1 MNIYEKLAAVQQ
13 EVKAPKNQKNT
24 HMKFN
29 YRSAEGILEAV
40 KPSLAKHGA
49 TMKLTDEI
57 VEIGG
62 RIYVKAT
69 AYFMETQG
77 ARCRI
82 ISDEEDIDVPGH
94 YEPISVT
101 AYAREAETKAGLDV
115 AQVTGSASSYARK
128 YALNGLL
135 LLDDAKQDPDT
146 EENTRR
152 VEQAEEQAQAYMNA
166 QPPTLKQYASE
177 EQLLTIRTLAEQA
190 NVDLA
195 AIGEDVE
202 TMTAK
207 RADAMIARLKERLG
221 K

>member
-1 MNIYEKLAAVQQ
+1 MKDGIRNIWEKLAAVQQ

-24 HMKFN
+24 HLKFN

-40 KPSLAKHGA
+40 KPILAKYGA
-49 TMKLTDEI
+49 TICLSDEI
-57 VEIGG
+57 VEKNG
-62 RIYVKAT
+62 RTYVMAT
-69 AYFMETQG
+69 AVFLDPDKDGKAIQ
-77 ARCRI
+77 
-82 ISDEEDIDVPGH
+82 
-94 YEPISVT
+94 VT
-101 AYAREAETKAGLDV
+101 AYAREADSKPGLDV

-152 VEQAEEQAQAYMNA
+152 VEQAEEQAQAEMNA

-202 TMTAK
+202 TMSAK

>member
-1 MNIYEKLAAVQQ
+1 MKDGIRNIWEKLAAVQQ

-24 HMKFN
+24 HLKYN

-40 KPSLAKHGA
+40 KPILAKYGA
-49 TMKLTDEI
+49 TICLSDEI
-57 VEIGG
+57 VEKSG
-62 RIYVKAT
+62 RTYVMAT
-69 AYFMETQG
+69 AVFLDPDKDGKAIQ
-77 ARCRI
+77 
-82 ISDEEDIDVPGH
+82 
-94 YEPISVT
+94 VT
-101 AYAREAETKAGLDV
+101 AYAREADSKPGLDV

-146 EENTRR
+146 EDNTRR
-152 VEQAEEQAQAYMNA
+152 TEQAEQEATRKATQEATI
-166 QPPTLKQYASE
+166 TLYASPDQLDTIHGLC
-177 EQLLTIRTLAEQA
+177 EQCGI
-190 NVDLA
+190 DLSST
-195 AIGEDVE
+195 GEDLE

>member
-13 EVKAPKNQKNT
+13 ATKAPKNQKNT
-24 HMKFN
+24 HLKYN

-40 KPSLAKHGA
+40 KPFLEENTALITLS
-49 TMKLTDEI
+49 DEI
-57 VEIGG
+57 VQIGG

-69 AYFMETQG
+69 ATFMDRTPVG
-77 ARCRI
+77 AAMTA
-82 ISDEEDIDVPGH
+82 EALTFAVG
-94 YEPISVT
+94 PIVVT
-101 AYAREAETKAGLDV
+101 AYAREADTKPGLDV

-152 VEQAEEQAQAYMNA
+152 VEQAEQAKQAEA
-166 QPPTLKQYASE
+166 VKQYASE
-177 EQLLTIRTLAEQA
+177 WQIGTIRELAKQA
-190 NVDLA
+190 NVDLE

-202 TMTAK
+202 TMSAK
-207 RADAMIARLKERLG
+207 RADAMIARLNERLG

>member
-13 EVKAPKNQKNT
+13 ATKAPKNQKNT
-24 HMKFN
+24 HLKYN

-40 KPSLAKHGA
+40 KPFLAENKA
-49 TMKLTDEI
+49 TITLSDEI
-57 VEIGG
+57 VDIGG

-69 AYFMETQG
+69 AQFID
-77 ARCRI
+77 C
-82 ISDEEDIDVPGH
+82 DEAPSTSWNADGIVVKTPFLT
-94 YEPISVT
+94 VT
-101 AYAREAETKAGLDV
+101 AYARETDTKPGLDV

-152 VEQAEEQAQAYMNA
+152 VEQAEEQAKA
-166 QPPTLKQYASE
+166 LKQYASE

-195 AIGEDVE
+195 AIGEDLE
-202 TMTAK
+202 TMSAK

>member
-1 MNIYEKLAAVQQ
+1 MNGGVRNIYEKLAAVQQ

-40 KPSLAKHGA
+40 KPFLEKYEA
-49 TMKLTDEI
+49 TIVLSDEI
-57 VEIGG
+57 DEKNG
-62 RIYVKAT
+62 RVYVMAT
-69 AYFMETQG
+69 ATFLDTAKDGKAIQ
-77 ARCRI
+77 
-82 ISDEEDIDVPGH
+82 
-94 YEPISVT
+94 VT
-101 AYAREAETKAGLDV
+101 AYAREADSKPGLDV

-146 EENTRR
+146 EDNTRR
-152 VEQAEEQAQAYMNA
+152 TEQAEQEATRKATQEA
-166 QPPTLKQYASE
+166 TIILYASQD
-177 EQLLTIRTLAEQA
+177 QLDTIHELAELA
-190 NVDLA
+190 GVDLS

>member
-1 MNIYEKLAAVQQ
+1 MKDGIRNIWEKLAAVQQ

-24 HMKFN
+24 HLKFN

-40 KPSLAKHGA
+40 KPILQKYGA
-49 TMKLTDEI
+49 TICLSDEI
-57 VEIGG
+57 VEKNG
-62 RIYVKAT
+62 RTYVMAT
-69 AYFMETQG
+69 AVFLDPDKDGKTIQ
-77 ARCRI
+77 
-82 ISDEEDIDVPGH
+82 
-94 YEPISVT
+94 VT
-101 AYAREAETKAGLDV
+101 AYAREADSKPGLDV

-152 VEQAEEQAQAYMNA
+152 VEQAEEQAQAEMNA

-177 EQLLTIRTLAEQA
+177 GQILIIRELAEKA
-190 NVDLA
+190 GVDLS

-202 TMTAK
+202 TMSAK
-207 RADAMIARLKERLG
+207 RADAMIARLKERVG
-221 K
+221 EK

>member
-1 MNIYEKLAAVQQ
+1 MKDGIRNIWEKLAAVQQ

-24 HMKFN
+24 HLKYN

-40 KPSLAKHGA
+40 KPILQKYGA
-49 TMKLTDEI
+49 TICLSDEI
-57 VEIGG
+57 VEKNG
-62 RIYVKAT
+62 RTYVMAT
-69 AYFMETQG
+69 AVFLDPDKDGKAIQ
-77 ARCRI
+77 
-82 ISDEEDIDVPGH
+82 
-94 YEPISVT
+94 VT
-101 AYAREAETKAGLDV
+101 AYAREADSKPGLDV

-146 EENTRR
+146 EDNTRR
-152 VEQAEEQAQAYMNA
+152 TEQAEQEATRKATQEATI
-166 QPPTLKQYASE
+166 TLYASPD
-177 EQLLTIRTLAEQA
+177 QLDTIHELAELA
-190 NVDLA
+190 GVDLS
-195 AIGEDVE
+195 AIGEDLD

>member
-13 EVKAPKNQKNT
+13 ATKAPKNQKNT
-24 HMKFN
+24 HLKYN

-40 KPSLAKHGA
+40 KPFLADNKA
-49 TMKLTDEI
+49 TITLSDEI

-69 AYFMETQG
+69 VRFKDLEKP
-77 ARCRI
+77 
-82 ISDEEDIDVPGH
+82 DVYGV
-94 YEPISVT
+94 EVT
-101 AYAREAETKAGLDV
+101 AYAREADTKPGLDV

-152 VEQAEEQAQAYMNA
+152 VEQAEEQAKA
-166 QPPTLKQYASE
+166 LKQYASE
-177 EQLLTIRTLAEQA
+177 EQIRTIRELAKQA
-190 NVDLA
+190 NVDLE

-202 TMTAK
+202 TMSAK
-207 RADAMIARLKERLG
+207 RADAMIARLNERLG

>member
-1 MNIYEKLAAVQQ
+1 MKDGIRNIWEKLAAVQQ

-24 HMKFN
+24 HLKYN

-40 KPSLAKHGA
+40 KPILQKYGA
-49 TMKLTDEI
+49 TICLSDEI
-57 VEIGG
+57 VEKNG
-62 RIYVKAT
+62 RTYVMAT
-69 AYFMETQG
+69 AVFLDPDKDGKAIQ
-77 ARCRI
+77 
-82 ISDEEDIDVPGH
+82 
-94 YEPISVT
+94 VT
-101 AYAREAETKAGLDV
+101 AYAREADSKPGLDV

-152 VEQAEEQAQAYMNA
+152 VEQAEEQAQAEMNA
-166 QPPTLKQYASE
+166 QPPTLKLYASE
-177 EQLLTIRTLAEQA
+177 EQIATIRELAEKA
-190 NVDLA
+190 GVDLA

>member
-1 MNIYEKLAAVQQ
+1 MKDGIRNIWEKLAAVQQ

-24 HMKFN
+24 HLKFN

-40 KPSLAKHGA
+40 KPILQKYGA
-49 TMKLTDEI
+49 TICLSDEI
-57 VEIGG
+57 VEKNG
-62 RIYVKAT
+62 RTYVMAT
-69 AYFMETQG
+69 AVFLDPDKDGKAIQ
-77 ARCRI
+77 
-82 ISDEEDIDVPGH
+82 
-94 YEPISVT
+94 VT
-101 AYAREAETKAGLDV
+101 AYAREADSKPGLDV

-152 VEQAEEQAQAYMNA
+152 VEQAEEQAQAEMNA
-166 QPPTLKQYASE
+166 QPLKQYASE

-202 TMTAK
+202 TMSAK

>member
-1 MNIYEKLAAVQQ
+1 MKDGIRNIWEKLAVVQQ

-24 HMKFN
+24 HLKFN

-40 KPSLAKHGA
+40 KPILQKYGA
-49 TMKLTDEI
+49 TICLSDEI
-57 VEIGG
+57 VEKNG
-62 RIYVKAT
+62 RTYVMAT
-69 AYFMETQG
+69 AVFLDPDKDGKEIQ
-77 ARCRI
+77 
-82 ISDEEDIDVPGH
+82 
-94 YEPISVT
+94 VT
-101 AYAREAETKAGLDV
+101 AYAREADSKPGLDV

-152 VEQAEEQAQAYMNA
+152 VEQAEEQAQADMNA

-190 NVDLA
+190 NVDLEV
-195 AIGEDVE
+195 IGEDVE
-202 TMTAK
+202 TMSAK

>member
-13 EVKAPKNQKNT
+13 ATKAPKNQKNT
-24 HMKFN
+24 HLKYN

-40 KPSLAKHGA
+40 KPFLAENKA
-49 TMKLTDEI
+49 TITLTDEV

-69 AYFMETQG
+69 VRFKDTEKP
-77 ARCRI
+77 
-82 ISDEEDIDVPGH
+82 DVYGI
-94 YEPISVT
+94 EVT
-101 AYAREAETKAGLDV
+101 AYAREAESKPGLDV

-152 VEQAEEQAQAYMNA
+152 VEQAEEQAKA
-166 QPPTLKQYASE
+166 LKQYASE
-177 EQLLTIRTLAEQA
+177 EQIRTIRDLAKQA
-190 NVDLA
+190 NVDLE

-207 RADAMIARLKERLG
+207 RADAMIARLNERLG

>member
-13 EVKAPKNQKNT
+13 EARAPKNQKNT
-24 HMKFN
+24 HLKYN

-40 KPSLAKHGA
+40 KPVLAKYNVTIA
-49 TMKLTDEI
+49 MSDEI
-57 VEIGG
+57 TEICG
-62 RIYVKAT
+62 RVYVKAT
-69 AYFMETQG
+69 ATMLDPEKDGRALQ
-77 ARCRI
+77 
-82 ISDEEDIDVPGH
+82 
-94 YEPISVT
+94 VT
-101 AYAREAETKAGLDV
+101 AYAREADSKPGLDV

-152 VEQAEEQAQAYMNA
+152 TEQAEQEATRKATQEATI
-166 QPPTLKQYASE
+166 TLYASPD
-177 EQLLTIRTLAEQA
+177 QLDTIHELAELA
-190 NVDLA
+190 GVDLS
-195 AIGEDVE
+195 AIGEDLD

>member
-1 MNIYEKLAAVQQ
+1 MKDGIRNIWEKLVAVQQ

-24 HMKFN
+24 HLKYN

-40 KPSLAKHGA
+40 KPILQKYGA
-49 TMKLTDEI
+49 TICLSDEI
-57 VEIGG
+57 VEKNG
-62 RIYVKAT
+62 RTYVMAT
-69 AYFMETQG
+69 AVFLDPDKDGKAIQ
-77 ARCRI
+77 
-82 ISDEEDIDVPGH
+82 
-94 YEPISVT
+94 VT
-101 AYAREAETKAGLDV
+101 AYAREADSKPGLDV

-146 EENTRR
+146 EDNTRR
-152 VEQAEEQAQAYMNA
+152 TEQAEQEATRKATQEATI
-166 QPPTLKQYASE
+166 TLYASPD
-177 EQLLTIRTLAEQA
+177 QLDTIHELAELA
-190 NVDLA
+190 GVDLS
-195 AIGEDVE
+195 AIGEDLD

>member
-1 MNIYEKLAAVQQ
+1 MKDGVRNIYEKLAAVQQ

-24 HMKFN
+24 HLKFN

-40 KPSLAKHGA
+40 KPILQKYGA
-49 TMKLTDEI
+49 TICLSDEI
-57 VEIGG
+57 VEKNG
-62 RIYVKAT
+62 RTYVMAT
-69 AYFMETQG
+69 AVFLDPDKDGKAIQ
-77 ARCRI
+77 
-82 ISDEEDIDVPGH
+82 
-94 YEPISVT
+94 VT
-101 AYAREAETKAGLDV
+101 AYAREADSKPGLDV

-152 VEQAEEQAQAYMNA
+152 VEQAEEQAQAEMNA
-166 QPPTLKQYASE
+166 QPPTLKLYASE
-177 EQLLTIRTLAEQA
+177 EQIATIRELAEKA
-190 NVDLA
+190 GVDLA

-202 TMTAK
+202 TMSAK

>member
-1 MNIYEKLAAVQQ
+1 MKDGIRNIWEKLAAVQQ

-24 HMKFN
+24 HLKYN

-40 KPSLAKHGA
+40 KPILAKYGA
-49 TMKLTDEI
+49 TIFLSDEI
-57 VEIGG
+57 VEKNG
-62 RIYVKAT
+62 RTYVMAT
-69 AYFMETQG
+69 AVFLDPDKDGKAIQ
-77 ARCRI
+77 
-82 ISDEEDIDVPGH
+82 
-94 YEPISVT
+94 VT
-101 AYAREAETKAGLDV
+101 AYAREADSKPGLDV

-152 VEQAEEQAQAYMNA
+152 VEQAEEQAQAEMNA

-177 EQLLTIRTLAEQA
+177 GQILIIRELAEKA
-190 NVDLA
+190 GVDLS

-202 TMTAK
+202 TMSAK
-207 RADAMIARLKERLG
+207 RADAMIARLKERVG
-221 K
+221 EK

>member
-1 MNIYEKLAAVQQ
+1 MNIYEKLAVVQQ

-40 KPSLAKHGA
+40 KPILARVGA
-49 TMKLTDEI
+49 TITLTDKV

-69 AYFMETQG
+69 AAFFMLERPNMIMHENG
-77 ARCRI
+77 EVENILPEA
-82 ISDEEDIDVPGH
+82 
-94 YEPISVT
+94 PIEVE
-101 AYAREAETKAGLDV
+101 AYAREADSKPGLDV

-146 EENTRR
+146 EDNTRR
-152 VEQAEEQAQAYMNA
+152 TEQAEQEATRKATQEATI
-166 QPPTLKQYASE
+166 TLYASPD
-177 EQLLTIRTLAEQA
+177 QLDTIHELAELA
-190 NVDLA
+190 GVDLS
-195 AIGEDVE
+195 AIGEDLD

>member
-1 MNIYEKLAAVQQ
+1 MKDGVRNIYEKLAAVQQ

-40 KPSLAKHGA
+40 KPFLEKYEA
-49 TMKLTDEI
+49 TIVLSDEI
-57 VEIGG
+57 VEKNG
-62 RIYVKAT
+62 RVYVMAT
-69 AYFMETQG
+69 ATFLDPAKDGKAIQ
-77 ARCRI
+77 
-82 ISDEEDIDVPGH
+82 
-94 YEPISVT
+94 VT
-101 AYAREAETKAGLDV
+101 AYAREADSKTGLDV

-152 VEQAEEQAQAYMNA
+152 VEQAEEQARAEMNA
-166 QPPTLKQYASE
+166 QPPTLKLYASE
-177 EQLLTIRTLAEQA
+177 EQIATIRELAEKA
-190 NVDLA
+190 GVDLS

-202 TMTAK
+202 TMSAK
-207 RADAMIARLKERLG
+207 RADAMIARLKE
-221 K
+221 KVAEK